1 MDKKLISIEKTDK
14 THTLKKVLVNSITAI
29 RALGTLIIVPIFKNS
44 GPFTAGLAAAGFFLT
59 DFIDGK
65 LARSL
70 KVQTFFGSLLD
81 SLSDKAF
88 AIICLVLL
96 ALQNPIFWTVI
107 AAEGAIVYANYKSAQ
122 KGNNIQSSKAGKIKT
137 GVLGASI
144 VGSMM
149 CLEAPTIREML
160 KFTNSTALDKIFSLD
175 PNLLTTLLAI
185 PAVAASCYVL
195 KDYINISNK
204 QTEAKAK
211 KVETKESEI
220 TSSDIEQTI
229 AEIEAKKDELKSDKA
244 KLRQLKS
251 SKEILHDLFDTEF
264 YLEHK
269 DDDIKQLLYK

>member
-1 MDKKLISIEKTDK
+1 MDKKLISIKKTDK
-14 THTLKKVLVNSITAI
+14 KHTLKKVLVNSITAI
-29 RALGTLIIVPIFKNS
+29 RALGTLVIVPIFKSS
-44 GPFTAGLAAAGFFLT
+44 GPFIAGLAAAGFFLT

-65 LARSL
+65 LARGL

-96 ALQNPIFWTVI
+96 ALQNPIFWTII
-107 AAEGAIVYANYKSAQ
+107 AAEGAIVYANYKSAR

-137 GVLGASI
+137 GILGASI

-160 KFTNSTALDKIFSLD
+160 KFTNSAALDKIFSLA

-211 KVETKESEI
+211 KIEIKEPEI

-229 AEIEAKKDELKSDKA
+229 AEIEAKKEELKSDKE
-244 KLRQLKS
+244 KIRQLKS

>member
-14 THTLKKVLVNSITAI
+14 KHTLKKVLVNSITAI
-29 RALGTLIIVPIFKNS
+29 RALGTLVIVPIFKTS
-44 GPFTAGLAAAGFFLT
+44 GPLTAGLAAAGFFVT

-65 LARSL
+65 LARKL
-70 KVQTFFGSLLD
+70 KVQSFFGSLLD

-88 AIICLVLL
+88 AIICLTLL

-107 AAEGAIVYANYKSAQ
+107 AAEGAIVYANYRSAQ

-137 GVLGASI
+137 GVLGVSI
-144 VGSMM
+144 IGSMM
-149 CLEAPTIREML
+149 CLEAPTIREIL
-160 KFTNSTALDKIFSLD
+160 KFTNSAALDKIFSLD

-185 PAVAASCYVL
+185 PAIAASCYVL
-195 KDYINISNK
+195 KDYISISNK

-211 KVETKESEI
+211 KTEEKTMEI

-229 AEIEAKKDELKSDKA
+229 ADIEAKKAELEGEKEKI
-244 KLRQLKS
+244 KQLKS

>member
-1 MDKKLISIEKTDK
+1 MDKKLISIKKIDK
-14 THTLKKVLVNSITAI
+14 KHTLKKVLVNSITAI
-29 RALGTLIIVPIFKNS
+29 RALGTLVIVPIFKNS

-65 LARSL
+65 LARGL

-96 ALQNPIFWTVI
+96 ALQNPIFWTII
-107 AAEGAIVYANYKSAQ
+107 AAECAIVYANYKSAQ

-160 KFTNSTALDKIFSLD
+160 KFTNSVALDKIFSLA

-211 KVETKESEI
+211 KTEKKEPEI

-229 AEIEAKKDELKSDKA
+229 AEIEAKKEELKSDKE
-244 KLRQLKS
+244 KIRQLKS

>member
-65 LARSL
+65 LARGL

-144 VGSMM
+144 IGSMM

-160 KFTNSTALDKIFSLD
+160 KFTNSVALDKIFSLD

-211 KVETKESEI
+211 KVETKEPEI
-220 TSSDIEQTI
+220 TSADIEQTI
-229 AEIEAKKDELKSDKA
+229 AEIEAKKEELKSDKA

>member
-1 MDKKLISIEKTDK
+1 MDKKLISIKKNDK
-14 THTLKKVLVNSITAI
+14 KHTLKKVLVNSITAI
-29 RALGTLIIVPIFKNS
+29 RALGTLVIVPIFKSS

-65 LARSL
+65 LARGL

-96 ALQNPIFWTVI
+96 ALQNPIFWTII
-107 AAEGAIVYANYKSAQ
+107 ASECAIVYANYKSAQ

-160 KFTNSTALDKIFSLD
+160 KFTNSAALDKIFSLD

-185 PAVAASCYVL
+185 PAISASCYVL

-211 KVETKESEI
+211 KAETKEPEI

-229 AEIEAKKDELKSDKA
+229 AEIEAKKEELKSDKE
-244 KLRQLKS
+244 KIRQLKS

>member
-29 RALGTLIIVPIFKNS
+29 RALGTLVIVPIFKNS
-44 GPFTAGLAAAGFFLT
+44 GSFTAGLAAAGFFLT

-65 LARSL
+65 LARGL

-81 SLSDKAF
+81 GLSDKAF

-96 ALQNPIFWTVI
+96 ALQNPIFWTII
-107 AAEGAIVYANYKSAQ
+107 AAEGAIVYTNYKSAQ

-160 KFTNSTALDKIFSLD
+160 KFTNSAALDKIFSLD

-185 PAVAASCYVL
+185 PAVASSCYVL

-204 QTEAKAK
+204 QTEAKVK
-211 KVETKESEI
+211 KAETKEPEI

-229 AEIEAKKDELKSDKA
+229 AEIEAKKEELKSDKE
-244 KLRQLKS
+244 KIRQLKS

>member
-29 RALGTLIIVPIFKNS
+29 RALGTLVIVPIFKNS

-65 LARSL
+65 LARGL

-160 KFTNSTALDKIFSLD
+160 KFTNSAALDKIFSLN

-211 KVETKESEI
+211 KIDTKEPKI

-229 AEIEAKKDELKSDKA
+229 AEIEAKKEELKSDKA